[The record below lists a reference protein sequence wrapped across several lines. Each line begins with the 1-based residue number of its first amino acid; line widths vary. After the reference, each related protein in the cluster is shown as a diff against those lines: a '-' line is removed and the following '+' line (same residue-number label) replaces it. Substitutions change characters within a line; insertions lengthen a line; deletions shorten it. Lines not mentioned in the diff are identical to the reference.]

1 MYQNWFCGAPESRSQ
16 ITDTRACGPGHQVT
30 ERLTRAVLR
39 LANTILYCCAEV
51 EGQAAAISRG
61 PI

>member
-1 MYQNWFCGAPESRSQ
+1 MYQNWFRGARGSRSE
-16 ITDTRACGPGHQVT
+16 ITDTSKCGPGHQVP

-39 LANTILYCCAEV
+39 LANTILYCFALV
-51 EGQAAAISRG
+51 EGHAAISRG